1 MTDADG
7 EPVCAGPRDVELMV
21 RIRAPGIPPDRLREL
36 VEERY
41 RCSPISSAV
50 ASAMPVDLRI
60 VID

>member
-1 MTDADG
+1 
-7 EPVCAGPRDVELMV
+7 L
-21 RIRAPGIPPDRLREL
+21 RAL

-60 VID
+60 VIESD